1 MGITPIVDVMG
12 SAMASTAIDQSQRT
26 AARVAG
32 VLYLLL
38 MVCGV
43 FGEFNGRGRL
53 IVDND
58 PAKTAGLITSHLLL
72 FRFGIVSDLA
82 AFAGDIAMAVA
93 LYVLLR
99 PIGRYL
105 ALLAA
110 FWRVAEAA
118 VLGVITL
125 NSLTMLSLL
134 TDVRYATVFSSQ
146 QVQSLVWLFNDT
158 HDAGYNIGMVFLSL
172 GCIVFS
178 WLFFK
183 SRYIP
188 RLLAAFGLLAYTLML
203 AGTMATI
210 LWPQNPIGVNFDTA
224 AGLYE
229 IIIGLW
235 LLLRGI
241 REPRV
246 RNITVVGR

>member
-1 MGITPIVDVMG
+1 
-12 SAMASTAIDQSQRT
+12 MASTAIDQSQRT
-26 AARVAG
+26 AAKVAG
-32 VLYLLL
+32 ILYLLL
-38 MVCGV
+38 MACGV
-43 FGEFNGRGRL
+43 FGEFNGRGSL
-53 IVDND
+53 IADND
-58 PAKTAGLITSHLLL
+58 PAKTAAQITGHLLL
-72 FRFGIVSDLA
+72 FRLGIVSDLI
-82 AFAGDIAMAVA
+82 AFTGDIAMAVA

-99 PIGRYL
+99 PIGRHL

-125 NSLTMLSLL
+125 NSFTMLQLL
-134 TDVRYATVFSSQ
+134 TDARYATVFSSQ
-146 QVQSLVWLFNDT
+146 QLQSLVWLFNDT
-158 HDAGYNIGMVFLSL
+158 HDAGYNIGLIFLSL

-188 RLLAAFGLLAYTLML
+188 RLLSGFGLLAYILML
-203 AGTMATI
+203 VGTIAAI
-210 LWPQNPIGVNFDTA
+210 VWPDNPLGANFDTP

-241 REPRV
+241 REPR
-246 RNITVVGR
+246 TP

>member
-1 MGITPIVDVMG
+1 MQLYPLTLRQRLALKG
-12 SAMASTAIDQSQRT
+12 SAMASTVIDQSQRT
-26 AARVAG
+26 AAKVAG

-38 MVCGV
+38 MACGV
-43 FGEFNGRGRL
+43 FGEFTGRGSL
-53 IVDND
+53 IANND
-58 PAKTAGLITSHLLL
+58 PARTASLILGHLSL
-72 FRFGIVSDLA
+72 FRLGIVGDLI
-82 AFAGDIAMAVA
+82 AFTGDIAMAVA

-99 PIGRYL
+99 PVGRHL

-125 NSLTMLSLL
+125 NSFTMLLLL
-134 TDVRYATVFSSQ
+134 TDARYAKVFSLEQ
-146 QVQSLVWLFNDT
+146 LQSLVWLFNDT
-158 HDAGYNIGMVFLSL
+158 HDYGYNIGVIFLAL

-188 RLLAAFGLLAYTLML
+188 RLLAGFGLLAYVLML
-203 AGTMATI
+203 AGSIVTI
-210 LWPQNPIGVNFDTA
+210 MWPDNSLGANFDIP

-229 IIIGLW
+229 IAIGLW
-235 LLLRGI
+235 LLLRGV
-241 REPRV
+241 REPR
-246 RNITVVGR
+246 RP